1 MSYRYYE
8 LIHPLFPLLPRQ
20 IAGIQHN
27 VENVPAGLC
36 EAFFAALEA
45 AITASTSGQIE
56 PALTAAAKQLTI
68 IPVDRQLTAT
78 LQSKLV
84 YLQALILMII
94 ATDNSGPS
102 HVQDNRWFGL
112 AIDVATIMRLHL
124 PPPHDGREFE
134 PYTRDLGRR
143 CWLTLFILDR
153 WNAAGTC
160 GQLRIQE
167 NNAKLVDSDYEL
179 LGDATYNMFRKRFTF
194 YRLSQCTTDR
204 TF

>member
-1 MSYRYYE
+1 M
-8 LIHPLFPLLPRQ
+8 LPRQ
-20 IAGIQHN
+20 IGGIQHN
-27 VENVPAGLC
+27 VETVPAGLC

-45 AITASTSGQIE
+45 AITASTSGHIE
-56 PALTAAAKQLTI
+56 PALTAAAKQVTI
-68 IPVDRQLTAT
+68 IQVDRQLTAT

-84 YLQALILMII
+84 YLQSLILMII
-94 ATDNSGPS
+94 ATDHSGPS

-112 AIDVATIMRLHL
+112 AIDTATNMRLHL
-124 PPPHDGREFE
+124 LPPHDGRELE

-167 NNAKLVDSDYEL
+167 NNAKLLDSDYDL
-179 LGDATYNMFRKRFTF
+179 LGDTTYNMFRKTV
-194 YRLSQCTTDR
+194 RLYQLPPYMTNEV
-204 TF
+204 F

>member
-1 MSYRYYE
+1 MFRYYD

-20 IAGIQHN
+20 IAGIQHL

-36 EAFFAALEA
+36 EAFFASLEA
-45 AITASTSGQIE
+45 AITACTSGQIE
-56 PALTAAAKQLTI
+56 TVLNAAAKQLTI
-68 IPVDRQLTAT
+68 IQVDRQLTST

-112 AIDVATIMRLHL
+112 AIDVATNMRLHL
-124 PPPHDGREFE
+124 PVGHDGREFE

-143 CWLTLFILDR
+143 CWLTLFVLDR

-167 NNAKLVDSDYEL
+167 SNAKLFDSDYEL
-179 LGDATYNMFRKRFTF
+179 LGDTAYNMYRKELT
-194 YRLSQCTTDR
+194 LSPNPPLHD
-204 TF
+204 